1 MRDLGEMWK
10 PRLSREV
17 IDLEFPRTN
26 DMPVLDSHQPGYAY
40 HLYRR
45 HSDTL
50 ARQVGSTG
58 RSSSSGVIYMKE
70 HSGTHVDALCHQAE
84 DLKFYGCANVARS
97 ETPEGFLSGDATEIP
112 IFNHPAT
119 LLDVGNLFA
128 EGEVPAGTLVER
140 AALQQCVEEQGTP
153 IEAGSVV
160 LVRTGNGRYW
170 GDSVRYQRGP
180 GIHPDASE
188 WLGEQGVAAV
198 GADNLA
204 WDLPGYVDPDVG
216 CDLPGHILLLVR
228 RGIYIFENVSLEE
241 MARKKAY
248 KFRFFAVPLKFV
260 GATGSPVRPLAI
272 LMKGNYV

>member
-1 MRDLGEMWK
+1 MNDHSETWK
-10 PRLSREV
+10 PRLGSEV

-50 ARQVGSTG
+50 ARQIGPTG

-84 DLKFYGCANVARS
+84 DLKFYGCADLAGS
-97 ETPEGFLSGDATEIP
+97 ETPEGFLTGDATEIP

-119 LLDVGNLFA
+119 LLDVGSLFA
-128 EGEVPAGTLVER
+128 DGEVPAGTLVGR
-140 AALQQCVEEQGTP
+140 AQLQQCVEEQQTP
-153 IEAGSVV
+153 VRAGSVV
-160 LVRTGNGRYW
+160 FVRTGNGRYW
-170 GDSVRYQRGP
+170 GDSARYQRGP
-180 GIHPDASE
+180 GIHPEASE

-228 RGIYIFENVSLEE
+228 RGIFIFENVALEE
-241 MARKKAY
+241 LARKKVFE
-248 KFRFFAVPLKFV
+248 FRLFAVPLKLA

-272 LMKGNYV
+272 LNEG